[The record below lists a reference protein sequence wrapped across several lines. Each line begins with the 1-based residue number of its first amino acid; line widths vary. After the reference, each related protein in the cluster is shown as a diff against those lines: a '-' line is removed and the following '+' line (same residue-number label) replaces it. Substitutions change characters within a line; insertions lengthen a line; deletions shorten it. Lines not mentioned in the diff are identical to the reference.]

1 MMTFSTDID
10 STEWQQLVERSP
22 VTCFFQTPECYA
34 FYNSL
39 SFLKP
44 FLYSVSENKKL
55 VGVMCG
61 YLIADGNLLKQYF
74 SRRAIIPG
82 GLLLDTDI
90 SSEALQKLLQEASK
104 ELRKKAIYIEIRN
117 YNYYGT
123 YKTIIES
130 TGFNYVAHNNIHIP
144 ISNLESTL
152 SGMNDSKRR
161 QLKTAQ
167 RAGVTWNETTNQ
179 NDILAFYECLS
190 HIYKTKV
197 KTSLFPLE
205 FFQKL
210 VGLKNAKLL
219 VVKHNDKVIGGMA
232 CVLLPNNA
240 LYEWF
245 VCGDENV
252 EKAYYPSVVATWA
265 GMECAVQN
273 HLPRF
278 DFMGAGKP
286 DNDYGVREFKRKFG
300 GELVEHG
307 RFLYI
312 CKPKLYALGKWVV
325 NKMKSLKI

>member
-1 MMTFSTDID
+1 MTFSTDID
-10 STEWQQLVERSP
+10 TDHWQQLVERSP
-22 VTCFFQTPECYA
+22 TASFFQTPECYA
-34 FYNSL
+34 FYKSL

-44 FLYSVSENKKL
+44 FLYSVSENDKL

-61 YLIADGNLLKQYF
+61 YMIADGNILKQYF

-82 GLLLDTDI
+82 GLLLDENI
-90 SSEALQKLLQEASK
+90 SSDALQKLLQEASK
-104 ELRKKAIYIEIRN
+104 ELNRKAIYIEIRN
-117 YNYYGT
+117 YNNYGT

-130 TGFNYVAHNNIHIP
+130 TGFNYLAHMNIHVP
-144 ISNLESTL
+144 ISNLETTL
-152 SGMNDSKRR
+152 GGMNDSKRR

-167 RAGVTWNETTNQ
+167 RAGVIWTETTNP
-179 NDILAFYECLS
+179 NDIQAFYDCLS
-190 HIYKTKV
+190 HLYKTKV
-197 KTSLFPLE
+197 KTALFPLE

-210 VGLKNAKLL
+210 VGLKNGKLL
-219 VVKHNDKVIGGMA
+219 VVKQNEKLIGGMA

-245 VCGDENV
+245 VCGEETA
-252 EKAYYPSVVATWA
+252 EKAYYPSVVSTWA

-286 DNDYGVREFKRKFG
+286 DNDYGVREFKSKFG
-300 GELVEHG
+300 GQLVEHG

-312 CKPKLYALGKWVV
+312 CNPKLYALGKWVV
-325 NKMKSLKI
+325 SKMKSLKI

>member
-1 MMTFSTDID
+1 MIFSTDID
-10 STEWQQLVERSP
+10 TDQWQHLVERSP
-22 VTCFFQTPECYA
+22 TASFFQTPECYA

-44 FLYSVSENKKL
+44 FIYGISENDKL

-61 YLIADGNLLKQYF
+61 YIIADGNVLKQYF
-74 SRRAIIPG
+74 SRRAIVPG
-82 GLLLDTDI
+82 GLLLDADI
-90 SSEALQKLLQEASK
+90 SSEALHKLLQEAVK
-104 ELRKKAIYIEIRN
+104 ELSRKTIYIEIRN
-117 YNYYGT
+117 YNNYGS
-123 YKTIIES
+123 YKSILAS
-130 TGFNYVAHNNIHIP
+130 TGFNYLAHMNIHVP
-144 ISNLESTL
+144 ISNLEKTL

-167 RAGVTWNETTNQ
+167 RAGVIWIETTNP
-179 NDILAFYECLS
+179 NDILAFYACLS
-190 HIYKTKV
+190 HLYKTKV
-197 KTSLFPLE
+197 KTALFPLE

-210 VGLKNAKLL
+210 VGLENGKLL
-219 VVKHNDKVIGGMA
+219 IVKHNETVIGGMA

-245 VCGDENV
+245 VCGEETV

-265 GMECAVQN
+265 GLECAVQN

-286 DNDYGVREFKRKFG
+286 DSDYGVREFKSKFG

-325 NKMKSLKI
+325 KKMKSLKTR